1 MCKNRYYIGITGI
14 ETDNSEKQVRVITGI
29 KTEKQ
34 VNNQIL
40 WPKQVTHII
49 LINRFK
55 QILSFIG
62 SVKTQRR

>member
-34 VNNQIL
+34 VNTQIL
-40 WPKQVTHII
+40 WAKQVTHT
-49 LINRFK
+49 LRK
-55 QILSFIG
+55 LLRQILAIIMFS
-62 SVKTQRR
+62 